1 MLCCIR
7 RTKPVEKTE
16 EADQEIKQDG
26 TKPEDKAHKAA
37 TKIQASFRGHIIR
50 KKMKDDDKEEDS
62 PAAEAKAEDNEGEK
76 KEEEKA
82 ASPTADKQD
91 EAAKEEEKAKS
102 PINSPAAEES
112 KAEAPATSPSEP
124 KKDVKEEPK
133 EAEKPK
139 EAESADIEAEKPS
152 ENVDAEKEEGK
163 EEEKK
168 AEAKQAIVPVTASE
182 TADSETEVKQTQ
194 DKPDAAEDSE
204 QAEGDVS
211 GAANEEDKA
220 ESA

>member
-1 MLCCIR
+1 MCVIF
-7 RTKPVEKTE
+7 PDAVFVHQVEKTE

-62 PAAEAKAEDNEGEK
+62 PAADAKAEENEGEK

-82 ASPTADKQD
+82 ASPTAEKQD

-102 PINSPAAEES
+102 PTNSPAVEES

-124 KKDVKEEPK
+124 NQDVK

-139 EAESADIEAEKPS
+139 EADSAEVEAEKPS
-152 ENVDAEKEEGK
+152 ENVDAEKKEEK
-163 EEEKK
+163 EEEKNV
-168 AEAKQAIVPVTASE
+168 EAKQADVPATPSE
-182 TADSETEVKQTQ
+182 TADCEAEVNQTQ
-194 DKPDAAEDSE
+194 DKPGELCQLALKESC
-204 QAEGDVS
+204 QHS
-211 GAANEEDKA
+211 FSLILANTVYGL
-220 ESA
+220 

>member
-1 MLCCIR
+1 MLVISSNAV
-7 RTKPVEKTE
+7 PVPQVEKTE

-76 KEEEKA
+76 KEEKA
-82 ASPTADKQD
+82 TSPTVDKQD

-102 PINSPAAEES
+102 PTNSPAAEES

-139 EAESADIEAEKPS
+139 EAESADVEAEKPS
-152 ENVDAEKEEGK
+152 ENVDAEKKEEGN

-168 AEAKQAIVPVTASE
+168 AEAKQADVPVTASE
-182 TADSETEVKQTQ
+182 TADCEAEVNQTQ
-194 DKPDAAEDSE
+194 DKPGELR
-204 QAEGDVS
+204 QDVK
-211 GAANEEDKA
+211 DVQY
-220 ESA
+220 

>member
-1 MLCCIR
+1 MKGKSFKMIVISSNAV
-7 RTKPVEKTE
+7 PVPQVEKNE

-62 PAAEAKAEDNEGEK
+62 PAAEAKAEENEGEK
-76 KEEEKA
+76 KEDEKA
-82 ASPTADKQD
+82 ASPTAEKQD

-102 PINSPAAEES
+102 PTNSPAAEES

-124 KKDVKEEPK
+124 KQDVKEEPK

-139 EAESADIEAEKPS
+139 EAESAEAEVEKAS
-152 ENVDAEKEEGK
+152 ENVDAEKKEAK

-168 AEAKQAIVPVTASE
+168 AEAKPADVPVTASE
-182 TADSETEVKQTQ
+182 TADCEPEVNQTQ
-194 DKPDAAEDSE
+194 DKPGELCHDRT
-204 QAEGDVS
+204 QI
-211 GAANEEDKA
+211 N
-220 ESA
+220 